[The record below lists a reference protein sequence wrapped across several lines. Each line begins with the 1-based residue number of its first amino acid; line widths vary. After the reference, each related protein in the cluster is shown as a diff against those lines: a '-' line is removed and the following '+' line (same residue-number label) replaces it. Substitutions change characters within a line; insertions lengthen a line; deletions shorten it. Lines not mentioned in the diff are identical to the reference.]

1 MKRFLAALSGV
12 LLAVSVATVE
22 PRLAVVVLVLAAIGL
37 WFRIAAVCAVLV
49 VVGLIAFADVDLV
62 VCAAAG
68 LVATTYLL
76 NSATVTAP
84 AGVVPTT
91 IPSVVGALFFSGCAV
106 AVASVPLDLPYA
118 PLAAPVLVLVLSAL
132 VLLGVAVRR
141 NGSVPTPPTA
151 PATSVEPQ
159 PDAKS
164 ADEPTT
170 AER

>member
-22 PRLAVVVLVLAAIGL
+22 PWLALAVLLLAAVGL

-49 VVGLIAFADVDLV
+49 VVGLVAVADVDLV
-62 VCAAAG
+62 VCTAAG

-91 IPSVVGALFFSGCAV
+91 IPSVVAALFFAGCAV

-118 PLAAPVLVLVLSAL
+118 PLAAPVLILILCAL

-141 NGSVPTPPTA
+141 NGSRPEPASPPA
-151 PATSVEPQ
+151 PEPSPIPATDVEP
-159 PDAKS
+159 
-164 ADEPTT
+164 
-170 AER
+170 

>member
-1 MKRFLAALSGV
+1 MKRFLAALSGI
-12 LLAVSVATVE
+12 LLAVSVWVVE
-22 PRLAVVVLVLAAIGL
+22 PWFALAVLALAAIGL
-37 WFRIAAVCAVLV
+37 WFRVAAVAAVLV
-49 VVGLIAFADVDLV
+49 AVGLVAVADVDLV

-106 AVASVPLDLPYA
+106 LAASVPLDIPYA
-118 PLAAPVLVLVLSAL
+118 PLAAPVLILVLCAL

-141 NGSVPTPPTA
+141 NGSRSEPALPPSPELNPA
-151 PATSVEPQ
+151 PAAATSVE
-159 PDAKS
+159 
-164 ADEPTT
+164 ADSEP
-170 AER
+170 